1 MTEDEK
7 RAHALH
13 AGLKALELFVPL
25 AANRNIDLLVKYTML
40 SYNWISAGIV
50 GNSVI
55 PPVVVESPMY
65 QPPRIKVDPSSN
77 TSGPSGG

>member
-13 AGLKALELFVPL
+13 AGLKALELFVPVQ
-25 AANRNIDLLVKYTML
+25 ANRTTAVLVQYTML
-40 SYNWISAGIV
+40 AYNWISQGII

-55 PPVVVESPMY
+55 PSAVIEPPLM
-65 QPPRIKVDPSSN
+65 QPARPKVDPSVN
-77 TSGPSGG
+77 TSGPAGG